1 LGVTASDDVD
11 GTLTATSSKA
21 SGTVFPIGTTTVT
34 CSASDKAG
42 HRHYRGGG
50 VPDRHLEGDVALVAG
65 AKTAIATS
73 TNGAVVTYTAPTA
86 TDIVDGAVA
95 TTSDKASGSTFA
107 LGTTTVTCTAKNAA
121 GNVHTKS
128 FTVTVTAAWSNVLQP
143 VNGDGSPT
151 FKLGSTVPASNA
163 TTGNLF
169 RYDATSAP
177 VHLQHED
184 AERRYVSAADR
195 PERRCVPHRE
205 HLAQISPTAPLQRK
219 APLLTVRGL
228 PTARHWPRPRRHHQS
243 KEVVSMVVLASSRL
257 QPNRQPRP

>member
-1 LGVTASDDVD
+1 VTVRD
-11 GTLTATSSKA
+11 TTAPVV
-21 SGTVFPIGTTTVT
+21 TV
-34 CSASDKAG
+34 S
-42 HRHYRGGG
+42 
-50 VPDRHLEGDVALVAG
+50 G

-86 TDIVDGAVA
+86 TDIVDGAGA

-169 RYDATSAP
+169 RYDATSA
-177 VHLQHED
+177 
-184 AERRYVSAADR
+184 RYIFNTKTLSAGTYQLRIDLSDGVSR
-195 PERRCVPHRE
+195 TVN
-205 HLAQISPTAPLQRK
+205 ISLR
-219 APLLTVRGL
+219 
-228 PTARHWPRPRRHHQS
+228 
-243 KEVVSMVVLASSRL
+243 
-257 QPNRQPRP
+257 